1 TVSEVLQQASQA
13 TGAPVHVA
21 GFIRFVRGEGVVKP
35 ARPSFGDEH
44 NANWAAAM
52 NHYSTTGAPANVGLF
67 VPAFRRKRTA
77 SMQAL
82 RGFDIDSG
90 SESCSGSDIDSG
102 FGVGSGSDSDSEAD
116 FGGPDMGLDFGSD
129 IGFSPGTDRA
139 FSFGSGSDAGAEL
152 IRASAD
158 GMPAASD
165 TSTLVA
171 ERRIPEASSVPAGT
185 TVFWARRHGFQWPW
199 DPLFALHC
207 AATVMLAGGFTL
219 ALALHVHADGSR
231 AWAMVLGS
239 EVLLLAVALALDA
252 AVILRNVEAREAQA
266 QARNGAYE
274 FRRGVAVIDVVSSE
288 CGVCCMRAKIGTRH
302 CKLCNKC
309 VAGYDHHCRWLNTCV
324 AAANYRLFMAFVV
337 CALLYT
343 LLALVCCLRA
353 AACAASDLPRF
364 RHALWSAIGAE
375 VLPTGPL
382 AAITVTGFL
391 LVLATFILADAAVLL
406 GLALLLA
413 FHVRLWWLD
422 MRTVDYLALPHRLRT
437 TSSWLATVRRY
448 RSVNSSPHLP
458 THRRLPSQS
467 SVISAASS
475 RLSLIACLPPQGV
488 SLIFGS
494 AESVLVSPSSL

>member
-1 TVSEVLQQASQA
+1 
-13 TGAPVHVA
+13 
-21 GFIRFVRGEGVVKP
+21 
-35 ARPSFGDEH
+35 
-44 NANWAAAM
+44 M
-52 NHYSTTGAPANVGLF
+52 NHYSTIGEQADAGLF

-90 SESCSGSDIDSG
+90 SESGSGIDSG
-102 FGVGSGSDSDSEAD
+102 FGAGSGSEAD
-116 FGGPDMGLDFGSD
+116 FGGPDVELDFGSD
-129 IGFSPGTDRA
+129 SDPNIGFSPGTDRV
-139 FSFGSGSDAGAEL
+139 FSFGSGGDAGAEL

-171 ERRIPEASSVPAGT
+171 ERRVPEAPSVPVGA
-185 TVFWARRHGFQWPW
+185 TVFWARRHGFQRPW

-207 AATVMLAGGFTL
+207 AATATLAGGFTL
-219 ALALHVHADGSR
+219 ALALHVHADGSV
-231 AWAMVLGS
+231 AWAVVLGG

-252 AVILRNVEAREAQA
+252 AVILRNVEARGARA

-274 FRRGVAVIDVVSSE
+274 FRRGVAVVDAVSSE
-288 CGVCCMRAKIGTRH
+288 CGVCCVRAKLGTRH

-309 VAGYDHHCRWLNTCV
+309 VAGYDHHCRWLNTCI

-337 CALLYT
+337 CSLLYT

-364 RHALWSAIGAE
+364 RYALWSAIGAE
-375 VLPTGPL
+375 VPPTGPL
-382 AAITVTGFL
+382 AAIAVTGFL
-391 LVLATFILADAAVLL
+391 LVLVAFMLADTVALL

-413 FHVRLWWLD
+413 FHMRLWWLD
-422 MRTVDYLALPHRLRT
+422 MRTVDYLALPRRLRT
-437 TSSWLATVRRY
+437 TSSWLATARRY
-448 RSVNSSPHLP
+448 RSVNSSPRLP
-458 THRRLPSQS
+458 THRRSPSRS

-488 SLIFGS
+488 SLIVGS
-494 AESVLVSPSSL
+494 AESVLVPPSSP

>member
-1 TVSEVLQQASQA
+1 
-13 TGAPVHVA
+13 
-21 GFIRFVRGEGVVKP
+21 
-35 ARPSFGDEH
+35 
-44 NANWAAAM
+44 M

-116 FGGPDMGLDFGSD
+116 FGGPDMELDFGSD

-171 ERRIPEASSVPAGT
+171 ERRVPEASSVPAGT

-231 AWAMVLGS
+231 AWAMVLGG

-252 AVILRNVEAREAQA
+252 AVILRNVEAHEARA
-266 QARNGAYE
+266 PARNGAYE
-274 FRRGVAVIDVVSSE
+274 FRHGATVIDVVSSE
-288 CGVCCMRAKIGTRH
+288 CGMCCMCAKIGTRH

-309 VAGYDHHCRWLNTCV
+309 VAGYDHHCRWLNTCI
-324 AAANYRLFMAFVV
+324 AAANYRLFMAFVI

-475 RLSLIACLPPQGV
+475 RLSLIACLPPQGM

-494 AESVLVSPSSL
+494 AESVLVPPSSL